1 MQILPMAKAEIADQ
15 KHEIVPGATIE
26 LNDLDEVVEDDVC
39 CGGTPAPK
47 SNPFEK
53 PGYKLQHYVRAFIK
67 DEHEDVALIK
77 TELERTDLWG
87 AFAARLGLNRNN
99 YKVAPGLY
107 GIGKPDADSEV
118 LVTANYKLTFD
129 IVRQE
134 LGGLNC
140 WLLVLDTCGINVWC
154 AAGKGTFS
162 TSELVERLHATRLAE
177 KVRHRRII
185 VPQLGAVGV
194 AAHTVRLQSGFRVI
208 YGPVQ
213 AADIRTFLEN
223 DLQVTEKMRKVSFS
237 LAERFVLIPVEIN
250 TFSRKLWWIFP
261 ILFLLSG
268 LGTSFFSVE
277 AAWQRGLVSSGAVLL
292 GGFLG
297 TVAAPLLL
305 PWIPGR
311 AFSLKGAIVGVI
323 FGAISVQALAML
335 SVLEI
340 VSVICVITAISSYL
354 CMNFT
359 GSTPYTSPSG
369 VEKEMKIAIPL
380 QVVAAV
386 AGALLWLISPFV

>member
-1 MQILPMAKAEIADQ
+1 MQILPMAEPNASAEKTEFA
-15 KHEIVPGATIE
+15 PGAIVE
-26 LNDLDEVVEDDVC
+26 LADLEETGEGEVC
-39 CGGTPAPK
+39 CGGSPAPK
-47 SNPFEK
+47 SNALEK
-53 PGYKLQHYVRAFIK
+53 PGYRLQSYVRAFLK
-67 DEHEDVALIK
+67 DQHGDVALVK
-77 TELERTDLWG
+77 TELEKADRWG
-87 AFAARLGLNRNN
+87 ALAARLGLNRNN
-99 YKVAPGLY
+99 YKVSPGLY

-134 LGGLNC
+134 LGGFNC

-154 AAGKGTFS
+154 AAGKKTFS
-162 TSELVERLHATRLAE
+162 TSELVERLHTTRLAE

-185 VPQLGAVGV
+185 VPQLGAGGV
-194 AAHTVRLQSGFRVI
+194 AAHTVRMQSGFRVI
-208 YGPVQ
+208 YGPVR
-213 AADIRTFLEN
+213 AADIGAFLQN
-223 DLQVTEKMRKVSFS
+223 DLQVTEKMRTVSFP

-250 TFSRKLWWIFP
+250 TFSRKIWWLFP

-268 LGTSFFSVE
+268 LGTSFFSVD
-277 AAWQRGLVSSGAVLL
+277 AALQRGFVSSGAVLL

-297 TVAAPLLL
+297 TVIAPLLL

-311 AFSLKGAIVGVI
+311 SFSLKGAIVGVI
-323 FGAISVQALAML
+323 FGAMSVQVLAML
-335 SVLEI
+335 SVLEM
-340 VSVICVITAISSYL
+340 VSVICIITAISSYL

-369 VEKEMKIAIPL
+369 VEKEMKLAIPL

-386 AGALLWLISPFV
+386 AGAVLWLISPFI